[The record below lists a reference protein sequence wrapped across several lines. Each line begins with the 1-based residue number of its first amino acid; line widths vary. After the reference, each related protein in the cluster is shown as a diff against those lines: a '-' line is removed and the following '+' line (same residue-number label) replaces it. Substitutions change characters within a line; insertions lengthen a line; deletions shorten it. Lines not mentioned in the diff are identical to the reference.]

1 MMKMIKTRKNDD
13 SGVSVLL
20 EYIFLMTITAVLF
33 SVFIVV
39 LYSIFTNA
47 DQVII
52 EDELG
57 IVSNDVA
64 GQISGFSSGV
74 YLNQYSDAAWNSNVP
89 KSAQTIDLPGLVGDK
104 QYQIYI
110 DYDPTTKS
118 GLVTASYKSSFQANK
133 TAGFRSDIPVTP
145 VMLQSNS
152 QKINLYYDPVNNIVL
167 EEAW

>member
-1 MMKMIKTRKNDD
+1 MKLTKTRKNDD

-33 SVFIVV
+33 SLFIIV

-52 EDELG
+52 GDELG

-64 GQISGFSSGV
+64 GRISGFSGGV
-74 YLNQYSDAAWNSNVP
+74 YLNQYSDPAWNSNVP
-89 KSAQTIDLPGLVGDK
+89 GSTQTIDLPGLVSNN
-104 QYQIYI
+104 QYQVYI

-118 GLVTASYKSSFQANK
+118 GIVTASYKSSFTANK
-133 TAGFRSDIPVTP
+133 TAGFRSDISVVPV
-145 VMLQSNS
+145 VLQSTN
-152 QKINLYYDPVNNIVL
+152 QKVNLYYDSPGNKIIL
-167 EEAW
+167 EGA